1 VSSVLK
7 GIGHEERLSIIDHL
21 DELRGRLVICVA
33 TFVLAFILCF
43 WQNVPLISVI
53 NQPLKDA
60 SSETGQA
67 KGPIAVATEVGVKVG
82 GQLEQAASAASRLA
96 ASPSTPAGQR
106 ADFTALA
113 KALKDASRDLPKV
126 VPARQP
132 ITTGVGEP
140 FTATLT
146 VSAYFAIL
154 FSLPVI
160 LWQAYAFVLPAF
172 NPRERR
178 IVMPLLAMV
187 PVLFCAGVAFGYFLV
202 LPPAVNFLQNFNADS
217 FDILVQAK
225 AYYAFVATVLLAM
238 GLIFQIPVG
247 LLALNRAGIVSSQ
260 ALTRHWRMIVVG
272 LAVLAAL
279 LPGVDP
285 VTTVL
290 EMIPLLVLYGLSI
303 LLLKLAERRDGGD
316 ATGEGWAL
324 GTQMDDPN
332 ADRPPDRDRPGD
344 GTPAKR
350 TQDDEGDL
358 SD

>member
-1 VSSVLK
+1 MSSVLR
-7 GIGHEERLSIIDHL
+7 GIDHEDRLSIIDHL
-21 DELRGRLVICVA
+21 DELRSRLIISLFAFVVA
-33 TFVLAFILCF
+33 FGFCF
-43 WQNVPLISVI
+43 WQNAALLSVL
-53 NQPLKDA
+53 NEPLKEA
-60 SSETGQA
+60 SSSADST
-67 KGPIAVATEVGVKVG
+67 KGPISAATAVGVKVG
-82 GQLEQAASAASRLA
+82 DELRQAASAAAKLARSPATPSGQRAEFGRLA
-96 ASPSTPAGQR
+96 A
-106 ADFTALA
+106 ALG
-113 KALKDASRDLPKV
+113 DAARDLPKV

-160 LWQAYAFVLPAF
+160 LWQAYAFVMPAF
-172 NPRERR
+172 SPRERR
-178 IVMPLLAMV
+178 IVRPLLAMV
-187 PVLFCAGVAFGYFLV
+187 PVLFSAGVAFGYFLV
-202 LPPAVNFLQNFNADS
+202 LPPAVNFLQNFNSGS

-247 LLALNRAGIVSSQ
+247 LLALNRAGIVSSDS
-260 ALTRHWRMIVVG
+260 LIHHWRMIVVG

-290 EMIPLLVLYGLSI
+290 EMLPLLVLYGLSI
-303 LLLKLAERRDGGD
+303 LLLKLAERRDGEE
-316 ATGEGWAL
+316 ASGEGWAL
-324 GTQMDDPN
+324 GTQLDDPN
-332 ADRPPDRDRPGD
+332 ADPPQEPGLERKPDQRPPID
-344 GTPAKR
+344 
-350 TQDDEGDL
+350 QEEDL

>member
-1 VSSVLK
+1 MSAVLK

-21 DELRGRLVICVA
+21 DELRSRLIVSVIA
-33 TFVLAFILCF
+33 FVIAFGFCF
-43 WQNVPLISVI
+43 WQNEALISVL
-53 NQPLKDA
+53 NEPLTNA
-60 SSETGQA
+60 SSNPTQA
-67 KGPIAVATEVGVKVG
+67 QGPISAATEVGVKVG
-82 GQLEQAASAASRLA
+82 DELARAAASAAKLA
-96 ASPSTPAGQR
+96 VSPATPEGQR
-106 ADFTALA
+106 ADFRELA
-113 KALKDASRDLPKV
+113 KSLGEAARDLPRV

-146 VSAYFAIL
+146 VSAYFAVL

-160 LWQAYAFVLPAF
+160 LWQIYAFVLPAF

-178 IVMPLLAMV
+178 IVLPLLAMV

-202 LPPAVNFLQNFNADS
+202 LPPAVDFLQNFNAGS

-247 LLALNRAGIVSSQ
+247 LLALNRAGLVSSS
-260 ALTRHWRMIVVG
+260 ALVRHWRMIVVG
-272 LAVLAAL
+272 LAVVAAL

-290 EMIPLLVLYGLSI
+290 EMVPLLVLYGLSI
-303 LLLKLAERRDGGD
+303 LLLRLAERRDGED

-324 GTQMDDPN
+324 GSHLDDPN
-332 ADRPPDRDRPGD
+332 ADPPAEPKLAE
-344 GTPAKR
+344 PAKAI
-350 TQDDEGDL
+350 TPSQHDEGDL